1 MTELEK
7 YYNKFNE
14 EHRLTTRHGQVEFY
28 TSMHFIHKYL
38 ASLTSANPAATSL
51 AQAALSEQSAEI
63 SSKSAQSPQIS
74 ASAFASSA
82 ITPTTQASVLE
93 TSATITSAKNPQT
106 QAEPK
111 SAKSPKIL
119 DLGAGTGRYAISLAR
134 EGFDVTAV
142 ELVKKNLDVM
152 NSKHEHIKIWPGNA
166 LDLHF
171 LQDETFD
178 ITIMFGPLYH
188 LQTKDEKLKA
198 LSEAR
203 RVTKKGGI
211 IFAAYIMNE
220 YSVLMYAFSKHKI
233 KDCVKNQTLT
243 KDFHVLTS
251 EKDLYSYL
259 RLEDINEL
267 QKLSGLKRIELFAQD
282 GPSDYMRQMLN
293 SLDEEEFSLFLKY
306 HLSICSH
313 PELLGASSHVVDVL
327 QK

>member
-7 YYNKFNE
+7 YYTKFNE
-14 EHRLTTRHGQVEFY
+14 DHRLTTRHGKVEFF

-38 ASLTSANPAATSL
+38 DILTAKPPVSSESSATASSEKPTLASATSALNLQNSTLVSSEKPPVSCSKVP
-51 AQAALSEQSAEI
+51 LSSE
-63 SSKSAQSPQIS
+63 SSEKS
-74 ASAFASSA
+74 ASSA
-82 ITPTTQASVLE
+82 KSSSE
-93 TSATITSAKNPQT
+93 
-106 QAEPK
+106 K
-111 SAKSPKIL
+111 SAKIL
-119 DLGAGTGRYAISLAR
+119 DLGAGTGRYAISLAH

-171 LQDETFD
+171 LEDETFD
-178 ITIMFGPLYH
+178 ITIIFGPLYH
-188 LQTKDEKLKA
+188 LQTKEEKLKA

-220 YSVLMYAFSKHKI
+220 YSILMYAFLKHKI
-233 KDCVKNQTLT
+233 KDCIKNQTIT
-243 KDFHVLTS
+243 KDFHALTS

-267 QKLSGLKRIELFAQD
+267 QKLSGLKRLEMFAQD

-306 HLSICSH
+306 HLATCSR

>member
-7 YYNKFNE
+7 YYTKFNE
-14 EHRLTTRHGQVEFY
+14 EHRLTTRHGKVEFF

-38 ASLTSANPAATSL
+38 DILTAKPPVSCSKAP
-51 AQAALSEQSAEI
+51 LS
-63 SSKSAQSPQIS
+63 
-74 ASAFASSA
+74 
-82 ITPTTQASVLE
+82 LE
-93 TSATITSAKNPQT
+93 TSALNSQ
-106 QAEPK
+106 K
-111 SAKSPKIL
+111 SAKIL
-119 DLGAGTGRYAISLAR
+119 DLGAGTGRYAISLAK
-134 EGFDVTAV
+134 EGFDVSAV

-152 NSKHEHIKIWPGNA
+152 NSKHERIKIWPGNA

-171 LQDETFD
+171 LEDETFD

-188 LQTKDEKLKA
+188 LQTKEEKLKA

-203 RVTKKGGI
+203 RVTKKNGI

-220 YSVLMYAFSKHKI
+220 YSILMYAFLKHKI
-233 KDCVKNQTLT
+233 KDCIKNKSIT
-243 KDFHVLTS
+243 KDFHALTT

-267 QKLSGLKRIELFAQD
+267 QKLSGLKRLEMFAQD

-293 SLDEEEFSLFLKY
+293 SLDEEEFSLFLEY
-306 HLSICSH
+306 HLETCQR

>member
-7 YYNKFNE
+7 YYTKFNE
-14 EHRLTTRHGQVEFY
+14 DHRLTTRHGKVEFF

-38 ASLTSANPAATSL
+38 DILTAKPPVSRSKVPVSC
-51 AQAALSEQSAEI
+51 
-63 SSKSAQSPQIS
+63 SKSPVSRSKAPL
-74 ASAFASSA
+74 SS
-82 ITPTTQASVLE
+82 E
-93 TSATITSAKNPQT
+93 TSALNSQKLA
-106 QAEPK
+106 
-111 SAKSPKIL
+111 KIL

-134 EGFDVTAV
+134 EGFDVSAV

-152 NSKHEHIKIWPGNA
+152 NSKHERIKIWPGNA

-171 LQDETFD
+171 LEDETFD

-188 LQTKDEKLKA
+188 LQTKEEKLKA

-203 RVTKKGGI
+203 RVTKKNGI

-220 YSVLMYAFSKHKI
+220 YSILMYAFLKHKI
-233 KDCVKNQTLT
+233 KDCIKNKSIT
-243 KDFHVLTS
+243 KDFHALTT

-267 QKLSGLKRIELFAQD
+267 QKLSGLKRLEMFAQD

-293 SLDEEEFSLFLKY
+293 SLDEEEFSLFLEY
-306 HLSICSH
+306 HLATCQR

>member
-7 YYNKFNE
+7 YYTKFNE
-14 EHRLTTRHGQVEFY
+14 DHRLTTRHGKVEFF

-38 ASLTSANPAATSL
+38 DILTAKPPVSCSKVPVSCSKPPVSRSKAP
-51 AQAALSEQSAEI
+51 LSS
-63 SSKSAQSPQIS
+63 
-74 ASAFASSA
+74 
-82 ITPTTQASVLE
+82 E
-93 TSATITSAKNPQT
+93 TSALNSQKLA
-106 QAEPK
+106 
-111 SAKSPKIL
+111 KIL

-134 EGFDVTAV
+134 EGFDVSAV

-152 NSKHEHIKIWPGNA
+152 NSKHERIKIWPGNA

-171 LQDETFD
+171 LEDETFD

-188 LQTKDEKLKA
+188 LQTKEEKLKA

-220 YSVLMYAFSKHKI
+220 YSILMYAFLKHKI
-233 KDCVKNQTLT
+233 KDCIKNKSIT
-243 KDFHVLTS
+243 KDFHALTT

-267 QKLSGLKRIELFAQD
+267 QKLSGLKRLEMFAQD

-293 SLDEEEFSLFLKY
+293 SLDEEEFSLFLEY
-306 HLSICSH
+306 HLATCQR

>member
-7 YYNKFNE
+7 YYTKFNE
-14 EHRLTTRHGQVEFY
+14 DHRLTTRHGKVEFF

-38 ASLTSANPAATSL
+38 EKSATASLEKPTLASATSALNPQNSTLVSL
-51 AQAALSEQSAEI
+51 EKSPVSCSKVPLSSE
-63 SSKSAQSPQIS
+63 SSEKSA
-74 ASAFASSA
+74 
-82 ITPTTQASVLE
+82 
-93 TSATITSAKNPQT
+93 
-106 QAEPK
+106 
-111 SAKSPKIL
+111 KIL

-134 EGFDVTAV
+134 EGFDVSAV
-142 ELVKKNLDVM
+142 ELVKKNLDIM

-171 LQDETFD
+171 LEDETFD

-188 LQTKDEKLKA
+188 LQTKEEKLKA

-220 YSVLMYAFSKHKI
+220 YSILMYAFLKHKI
-233 KDCVKNQTLT
+233 KDCLKNQTIT
-243 KDFHVLTS
+243 KDFHALTS

-267 QKLSGLKRIELFAQD
+267 QKLSGLKRLEMFAQD

-293 SLDEEEFSLFLKY
+293 SLDEEEFSLFLEY
-306 HLSICSH
+306 HLATCSRA
-313 PELLGASSHVVDVL
+313 ELLGASSHVVDIL

>member
-7 YYNKFNE
+7 YYTKFNE
-14 EHRLTTRHGQVEFY
+14 EHRLTTRHGKVEFF

-38 ASLTSANPAATSL
+38 DILTAKPPVSCTKSPVSCSKAP
-51 AQAALSEQSAEI
+51 LS
-63 SSKSAQSPQIS
+63 
-74 ASAFASSA
+74 
-82 ITPTTQASVLE
+82 LE
-93 TSATITSAKNPQT
+93 TSALNSQ
-106 QAEPK
+106 K
-111 SAKSPKIL
+111 SAKIL
-119 DLGAGTGRYAISLAR
+119 DLGAGTGRYAISLAK
-134 EGFDVTAV
+134 EGFDVSAV

-152 NSKHEHIKIWPGNA
+152 NSKHERIKIWPGNA

-171 LQDETFD
+171 LEDETFD

-188 LQTKDEKLKA
+188 LQTKEEKLKA

-203 RVTKKGGI
+203 RVTKKNGI

-220 YSVLMYAFSKHKI
+220 YSILMYAFLKHKI
-233 KDCVKNQTLT
+233 KDCIKNKSIT
-243 KDFHVLTS
+243 KDFHALTT

-267 QKLSGLKRIELFAQD
+267 QKLSGLKRLEMFAQD

-293 SLDEEEFSLFLKY
+293 SLDEEEFSLFLEY
-306 HLSICSH
+306 HLETCQR

>member
-7 YYNKFNE
+7 YYTKFNE
-14 EHRLTTRHGQVEFY
+14 EHRLTTRHGKVEFF

-38 ASLTSANPAATSL
+38 DILTAKPPVSCSKVPLSSETPALNS
-51 AQAALSEQSAEI
+51 Q
-63 SSKSAQSPQIS
+63 KSA
-74 ASAFASSA
+74 
-82 ITPTTQASVLE
+82 
-93 TSATITSAKNPQT
+93 
-106 QAEPK
+106 
-111 SAKSPKIL
+111 KIL
-119 DLGAGTGRYAISLAR
+119 DLGAGTGRYAISLAK
-134 EGFDVTAV
+134 EGFDVSAV

-152 NSKHEHIKIWPGNA
+152 NSKHERIKIWPGNA

-171 LQDETFD
+171 LEDETFD

-188 LQTKDEKLKA
+188 LQTKEEKLKA

-203 RVTKKGGI
+203 RVTKKNGI

-220 YSVLMYAFSKHKI
+220 YSILMYAFLKHKI
-233 KDCVKNQTLT
+233 KDCIKNKSIT
-243 KDFHVLTS
+243 KDFHALTT

-267 QKLSGLKRIELFAQD
+267 QKLSGLKRLEMFAQD

-293 SLDEEEFSLFLKY
+293 SLDEEEFSLFLEY
-306 HLSICSH
+306 HLETCQR

>member
-7 YYNKFNE
+7 YYTKFNE
-14 EHRLTTRHGQVEFY
+14 EHRLTTRHGQVEFF

-38 ASLTSANPAATSL
+38 KRLGFLDKNKISENKSAASASVSAKPPVSCTKPPVSSATAALKSALSANPV
-51 AQAALSEQSAEI
+51 ALSSTQAEI
-63 SSKSAQSPQIS
+63 SSTTQIS
-74 ASAFASSA
+74 A
-82 ITPTTQASVLE
+82 P
-93 TSATITSAKNPQT
+93 P
-106 QAEPK
+106 
-111 SAKSPKIL
+111 PKIL

-152 NSKHEHIKIWPGNA
+152 NSKHERIKIWPGNA

-188 LQTKDEKLKA
+188 LQTKEEKLKA

-203 RVTKKGGI
+203 RVTKKNGI

-220 YSVLMYAFSKHKI
+220 YSVLMYAFLKHKI

-243 KDFHVLTS
+243 KDFHALTT

-267 QKLSGLKRIELFAQD
+267 QKLSGLKRLEMFAQD

-293 SLDEEEFSLFLKY
+293 SLDEEEFSLFLEY
-306 HLSICSH
+306 HLATCQR
-313 PELLGASSHVVDVL
+313 PELLGASSHVVDIL

>member
-7 YYNKFNE
+7 YYTKFNE
-14 EHRLTTRHGQVEFY
+14 EHRLTTRHGQVEFF
-28 TSMHFIHKYL
+28 TSMNFIHKYL
-38 ASLTSANPAATSL
+38 KRLGFLDKNKISENKSAASASTSAKPPVSSV
-51 AQAALSEQSAEI
+51 QAALSANPVASSSTQAEI
-63 SSKSAQSPQIS
+63 SSTAHIS
-74 ASAFASSA
+74 A
-82 ITPTTQASVLE
+82 P
-93 TSATITSAKNPQT
+93 PQ
-106 QAEPK
+106 
-111 SAKSPKIL
+111 KIL

-152 NSKHEHIKIWPGNA
+152 NSKHERIKIWPGNA

-188 LQTKDEKLKA
+188 LQTKEEKLKA

-220 YSVLMYAFSKHKI
+220 YSVLMYAFLKHKI

-243 KDFHVLTS
+243 KDFHALTT

-267 QKLSGLKRIELFAQD
+267 QKLSGLTRLEMFAQD

-293 SLDEEEFSLFLKY
+293 SLDEEEFSLFLEY
-306 HLSICSH
+306 HLATCQR

>member
-14 EHRLTTRHGQVEFY
+14 EHRLTTRHGKVEFF

-38 ASLTSANPAATSL
+38 DILTAKPPVSCSKPPVSCNKAPLSSATSALNS
-51 AQAALSEQSAEI
+51 QRSA
-63 SSKSAQSPQIS
+63 
-74 ASAFASSA
+74 
-82 ITPTTQASVLE
+82 
-93 TSATITSAKNPQT
+93 
-106 QAEPK
+106 
-111 SAKSPKIL
+111 KIL

-188 LQTKDEKLKA
+188 LQTQEEKLKA

-220 YSVLMYAFSKHKI
+220 YSILMYAFLKHKI
-233 KDCVKNQTLT
+233 KDCIKNKSIT
-243 KDFHVLTS
+243 KDFHALTT

-267 QKLSGLKRIELFAQD
+267 QKLSGLKRLEVFAQD

-293 SLDEEEFSLFLKY
+293 SLDEEEFSLFLEY
-306 HLSICSH
+306 HLATCQR

>member
-7 YYNKFNE
+7 YYTKFNE
-14 EHRLTTRHGQVEFY
+14 DHRLTTRHGKVEFF

-38 ASLTSANPAATSL
+38 DILTAKPPVSCSKVPVSCSKVPISSATSALNSQKL
-51 AQAALSEQSAEI
+51 A
-63 SSKSAQSPQIS
+63 
-74 ASAFASSA
+74 
-82 ITPTTQASVLE
+82 
-93 TSATITSAKNPQT
+93 
-106 QAEPK
+106 
-111 SAKSPKIL
+111 KIL
-119 DLGAGTGRYAISLAR
+119 DLGAGTGRYAISLAK
-134 EGFDVTAV
+134 EGFDVSAV

-152 NSKHEHIKIWPGNA
+152 NSKHERIKIWPGNA

-171 LQDETFD
+171 LEDETFD

-188 LQTKDEKLKA
+188 LQTKEEKLKA

-220 YSVLMYAFSKHKI
+220 YSILMYAFFKHKI
-233 KDCVKNQTLT
+233 KDCIKNKSIT
-243 KDFHVLTS
+243 KDFHALTT

-267 QKLSGLKRIELFAQD
+267 QKLSGLKRLEMFAQD

-293 SLDEEEFSLFLKY
+293 SLDEEEFSLFLEY
-306 HLSICSH
+306 HLETCQR